1 MSLQIPVIK
10 CGKTSESMP
19 VSETVFGQAF
29 NESLVHQLVVTYLA
43 AARSGTKGQKSRS
56 DVSGGGAKPWKQKGS
71 GRARAGTS
79 RSPLWRT
86 GGVTFA
92 ARNRSYKQ
100 KLNKKMYRA
109 AMRSIF
115 SELLRQDRLVVSD
128 DVFTSAPKT
137 KELNGKL
144 KDIGVDVNA
153 LIITDAVNSDL
164 FLAARNLAAV
174 EICTTDSLSPVA
186 LVNSGKIIVTSQ
198 AVKNIEVNLG

>member
-1 MSLQIPVIK
+1 MSLMIPAIND
-10 CGKTSESMP
+10 GIETDSIA
-19 VSETVFGQAF
+19 VSDAVFGQEY
-29 NESLVHQLVVTYLA
+29 NESLVHQLVVSYMA

-56 DVSGGGAKPWKQKGS
+56 EVSGGGAKPWKQKGS

-92 ARNRSYKQ
+92 ATNRSYKK

-115 SELLRQDRLVVSD
+115 SELVRQERLVITD
-128 DVFTSAPKT
+128 DIFPSVPKT
-137 KELNGKL
+137 SELAGKL
-144 KDIGVDVNA
+144 KHFGDDLL

-164 FLAARNLAAV
+164 FLAARNLAKV
-174 EICTTDSLSPVA
+174 EVCLSTSLSPVA
-186 LVNSGKIIVTSQ
+186 LVNSDKVIVTTS
-198 AVKNIEVNLG
+198 AIKLIEERLG